1 MALEHHDLAHEF
13 PEFKAR
19 IHELKMNDAHF
30 TRFFDEYHETDD
42 DVHRIELS
50 AEYTSD
56 EILQQKKIARLEL
69 KDQLLMMLKNESV
82 SPAGE

>member
-1 MALEHHDLAHEF
+1 MTLEKHDLLHEF
-13 PEFKAR
+13 PEYKEE
-19 IHELKMNDAHF
+19 IHRLKMNDAHF

-69 KDQLLMMLKNESV
+69 KDKLLIMLKNESV
-82 SPAGE
+82 SSARE